1 MIKGLFRYF
10 DDHYTGV
17 LAISVIVVLAI
28 GTLFYHY
35 FEGWRY
41 IDSLYFST
49 IVLTTIGLGDFTPK
63 TDIGKIFTIIYA
75 LAGIG
80 IILTVVT
87 HFAQTRLKSLERRL
101 AKP

>member
-1 MIKGLFRYF
+1 MTEHVFKYF
-10 DDHYTGV
+10 DDHYTAI
-17 LAISVIVVLAI
+17 LAGAVIVILAI

-49 IVLTTIGLGDFTPK
+49 IVLTTIGLGDFAPK
-63 TDIGKIFTIIYA
+63 TDIGKMFTIIYA
-75 LAGIG
+75 LAGVG
-80 IILTVVT
+80 VILTAVT
-87 HFAQTRLKSLERRL
+87 HFAQTRLKSIELRL